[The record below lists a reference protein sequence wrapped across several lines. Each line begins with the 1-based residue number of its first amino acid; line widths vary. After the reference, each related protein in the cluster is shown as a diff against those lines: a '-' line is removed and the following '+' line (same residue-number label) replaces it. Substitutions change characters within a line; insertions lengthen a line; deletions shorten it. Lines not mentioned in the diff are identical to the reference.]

1 MVLKIRYASS
11 LLLVV
16 LLLALFTWAIVYCLT
31 RQYYLT
37 TTVLLALL
45 YLVTFQV
52 GKRLSK
58 VFFTLS
64 FIQHI
69 KKNGGIVYRNECQS
83 FIRNSVGKRRIA
95 QDVDTLALDILDTL
109 VQEKIIEILDDKIL
123 LIAP

>member
-31 RQYYLT
+31 RQHYLI

-69 KKNGGIVYRNECQS
+69 KKNGGIVHRNECQS

-123 LIAP
+123 LITP